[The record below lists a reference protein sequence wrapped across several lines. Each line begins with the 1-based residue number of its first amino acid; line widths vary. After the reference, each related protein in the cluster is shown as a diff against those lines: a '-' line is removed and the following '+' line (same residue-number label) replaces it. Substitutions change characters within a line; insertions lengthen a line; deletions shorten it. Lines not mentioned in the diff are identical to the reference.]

1 MRRAWTRYS
10 TATAYAVTEHLR
22 NRLALVLVVFFV
34 PLWITL
40 VTVVIADTDV
50 RFFLRASDQTV
61 TVHGNHVSKVS
72 GAINAVTLIVGF
84 MMFVV
89 TYRSAGFD
97 QRLAMA
103 GYPRASLLAA
113 KLTALLAAAAVV
125 CAYAVAVICL
135 HWVPEQPVLLWA
147 SLLGAALAFGGIGV
161 MLGALLRGE
170 LEGMFVIIMLS
181 IIDMGLQNPVANPA
195 SDSDV
200 VRYLPSYGT
209 MQTGVAAG
217 FLDTTPVLHLLLGPL
232 WFLGAVVVAG
242 TAFRLRTRDRRRVLV
257 RLPGRRR
264 RAEGPGA
271 DERGAGT
278 GTSTPAA
285 GARPSPFS
293 AGEPGGSPLFR
304 RPRRRKCPD
313 TGGPHGT
320 GEAAPTRQEPG

>member
-40 VTVVIADTDV
+40 VTLVIADADV

-135 HWVPEQPVLLWA
+135 HWVPEQPALLWA

-170 LEGMFVIIMLS
+170 LEGMFLIIMLS

-200 VRYLPSYGT
+200 VRYLPSYGS

-271 DERGAGT
+271 APAAVGRGQGVGKAASGTSGDGPSSRACPSLFERGAEN
-278 GTSTPAA
+278 P
-285 GARPSPFS
+285 
-293 AGEPGGSPLFR
+293 
-304 RPRRRKCPD
+304 
-313 TGGPHGT
+313 
-320 GEAAPTRQEPG
+320 